1 MRLDLAT
8 IEQVAQMLRD
18 YSDDETLYWDTLD
31 GETDVMDAV
40 GRLVMEA
47 VEADHHAA
55 AAKEMSRL
63 YADRASRLQMR
74 RRAVNDA
81 IMTIMDATGQDKIPH
96 PLATISKR
104 KGRASVTITNEEEI
118 PTQLTKTIRTADK
131 AAIKK
136 QLEAG
141 EDVPGATLDIG
152 AETIS
157 MRIK

>member
-8 IEQVAQMLRD
+8 IEQVAEMLRD
-18 YSDDETLYWDTLD
+18 YSDDEALYWDTLD
-31 GETDVMDAV
+31 GETDVMDV
-40 GRLVMEA
+40 VEYLICEG

-55 AAKEMSRL
+55 AAKEMSKVF
-63 YADRASRLQMR
+63 ADRASRLQR
-74 RRAVNDA
+74 KRHAVNDA
-81 IMTIMDATGQDKIPH
+81 IMTIMDVTGQDKIPH

-104 KGRASVTITNEEEI
+104 KGRASVAIINEEEI
-118 PTQLTKTIRTADK
+118 PTQLTKTVRTADK
-131 AAIKK
+131 TAIKK

-152 AETIS
+152 ADTVS

>member
-8 IEQVAQMLRD
+8 IEQVAATLRD
-18 YSDDETLYWDTLD
+18 YSDDEALYWDTLD
-31 GETDVMDAV
+31 GETDVMDVV
-40 GRLVMEA
+40 GHLICEA

-55 AAKEMSRL
+55 AAKEMSKL
-63 YADRASRLQMR
+63 YADRASRLQSK

-81 IMTIMDATGQDKIPH
+81 IMTIMEATGQDKIPH

-131 AAIKK
+131 TAIKK
-136 QLEAG
+136 QLAAG

-152 AETIS
+152 PDTVS

>member
-8 IEQVAQMLRD
+8 IEQVAEMLRD
-18 YSDDETLYWDTLD
+18 YSDDETLFWDTLD
-31 GETDVMDAV
+31 GEPDVMDV
-40 GRLVMEA
+40 IEYLICEA

-55 AAKEMSRL
+55 AAKEMAKVF
-63 YADRASRLQMR
+63 ADRASRLQSK

-81 IMTIMDATGQDKIPH
+81 IMAVMEVTGQDKIPH

-118 PTQLTKTIRTADK
+118 PTQLTKTVRTADK
-131 AAIKK
+131 TAIKK

-152 AETIS
+152 ADTIS

>member
-1 MRLDLAT
+1 MRLDVAT
-8 IEQVAQMLRD
+8 IELVAEMLRD
-18 YSDDETLYWDTLD
+18 YSDDKILFWDTLD

-55 AAKEMSRL
+55 AAKEMSKL
-63 YADRASRLQMR
+63 YADRASRLQMK

-81 IMTIMDATGQDKIPH
+81 IMTIMDVTGQDKIPH
-96 PLATISKR
+96 PLATISRR
-104 KGRASVTITNEEEI
+104 KGRSSVLIIDEKEI
-118 PTQLTKTIRTADK
+118 PTQLTKTVRTADK
-131 AAIKK
+131 TAIKK

-141 EDVPGATLDIG
+141 EDVPGAWLDIG
-152 AETIS
+152 LDTVS

>member
-1 MRLDLAT
+1 MRLNVGF
-8 IEQVAQMLRD
+8 IGQVGEMLRD

-31 GETDVMDAV
+31 GETDVMDVV

-55 AAKEMSRL
+55 AAKEMSKVF
-63 YADRASRLQMR
+63 ADRASRLQSK

-81 IMTIMDATGQDKIPH
+81 IMAVMEATGQDKIPH
-96 PLATISKR
+96 PLATISRR
-104 KGRASVTITNEEEI
+104 KGRPSVTIINEQEI
-118 PTQLTKTIRTADK
+118 PTQLTKTVRTADK
-131 AAIKK
+131 TAIKK

-152 AETIS
+152 ADTVS

>member
-8 IEQVAQMLRD
+8 IEQVAEMLRD

-31 GETDVMDAV
+31 GETDVMDV
-40 GRLVMEA
+40 VEYLICEA

-55 AAKEMSRL
+55 AAKEMSKVF
-63 YADRASRLQMR
+63 ADRASRLQSK

-81 IMTIMDATGQDKIPH
+81 IMAVMEATGQDKIPH

-104 KGRASVTITNEEEI
+104 KGRASVTIINEEEI
-118 PTQLTKTIRTADK
+118 PTQLTKTVRTADK
-131 AAIKK
+131 TAIKK

-152 AETIS
+152 ADTVS

>member
-8 IEQVAQMLRD
+8 IEQVAAMLRD
-18 YSDDETLYWDTLD
+18 YHDDETLYWDTLD
-31 GETDVMDAV
+31 GETDVMDIV
-40 GRLVMEA
+40 EYLICEA

-55 AAKEMSRL
+55 AAKGMSKL
-63 YADRASRLQMR
+63 YADRASRLQMK

-96 PLATISKR
+96 PLATISRR
-104 KGRASVTITNEEEI
+104 KGRPSVTIINEEEI
-118 PTQLTKTIRTADK
+118 PTQLTKTVRTADK
-131 AAIKK
+131 TAIKK

-152 AETIS
+152 ADTVS